1 MNLAFRIA
9 RLFTETSREKIG
21 GCVLLALV
29 LGLVWF
35 LLTFGAR

>member
-1 MNLAFRIA
+1 MNAAYRLA
-9 RLFTETSREKIG
+9 RLFTETNREKIG
-21 GCVLLALV
+21 GCVLLVIV